1 MLPLRGSVLSFPTA
15 WKHPRCSS
23 VLFPP
28 SVTVSPH
35 APASALP
42 TSPYPDCGA
51 SGLALPAAWPL
62 SSCVLVPWALPELA
76 LLSLSPPPRTLYR
89 RRTHTEVDWPLDG
102 VAGVPRTHCLEHLFS
117 SAEVVLFFQIPR
129 YMVLFYTHPVFLPS
143 HPCQKP

>member
-1 MLPLRGSVLSFPTA
+1 MALSYHFPQPGNIPDAPLSCSLPVS
-15 WKHPRCSS
+15 
-23 VLFPP
+23 LFLLMPQPPP
-28 SVTVSPH
+28 SPHPPIQTV
-35 APASALP
+35 
-42 TSPYPDCGA
+42 CGA

-102 VAGVPRTHCLEHLFS
+102 VAGMPRTHCLEHLFS